1 MFQLSRVEEAGLYT
15 KSGLVPLQGVSISA
29 EVIDVASKVTVV
41 QRYRNDEKKPI
52 EATYCFPLEEGSAVC
67 GFEVRIGD
75 RLFQGEV
82 EEREKAFEKYDEA
95 MTQGDGAYL
104 LDQEKPNIF
113 VASVGNLNPGQEA
126 TVSITY
132 VAELSV
138 IDDQIRLMIPTTVS
152 PRYAP
157 ADADPIKTDVISP
170 PVSLH
175 VLYGLSLHVYIR
187 NGAGITDVTSPS
199 HKTKVLQTEKDW
211 EVALSDSET
220 RLDRDFILEMR
231 LTEPRA
237 PFVRVQEHE
246 NGDRGVMLRLYPEF
260 DQKEG
265 TTPSEVI
272 FLLDCSGSMD
282 GSSIVHAKRALELC
296 LRTLS
301 EGDQFNIIRFG
312 SRFETLFQ
320 TSMDYTDESLEKAVK
335 YVQRIGADLGGTE
348 IYHAMKHILEGM
360 PYSNEHKRELI
371 VLTDGEVG
379 NEEAVIGLAGKHRD
393 RVRIFSFGIGY
404 GASESL
410 VRGIA
415 RATRGA
421 AEFISPDERIEDKVL
436 RQFARLAI
444 PAIVDLRVDWK
455 GMKVKQAP
463 AQIPPIFSG
472 DSFTIYGLIEA
483 GSDADQVTLSGKL
496 EGKEIAWSVPVSF
509 ESNGELIP
517 TLWARNHIRDLESGN
532 ELESGS
538 RQTHRKAASLKKTLV
553 EIGKR
558 FHLVSSETS
567 FVAIETR
574 SDSEKTTEQAVYR
587 RVPIQLTKDWHG
599 AGVATQNLSDVDMD
613 ICAVSKLAPAG
624 PSESIAFSRSFGS
637 DQDAESEMHYLASRE
652 RAQRRSKEL
661 HETEGGWIYELL
673 RTQRAA
679 GCFDLTRALA
689 KFVKRP
695 FKILRNLASQ
705 IEGVDKGMQEK
716 VLATALTLLVLE
728 RKGGEFKDQWG
739 RADTKARKWLNDYAK
754 DAHLF
759 GKPILEWLGEAFS
772 DKGYSMIPT
781 APL

>member
-1 MFQLSRVEEAGLYT
+1 MYELSRVEEAGLYT
-15 KSGLVPLQGVSISA
+15 ENGSVPLQGVSISA
-29 EVIDVASKVTVV
+29 EIIDVASKVVVV

-75 RLFQGEV
+75 RLIQGEV
-82 EEREKAFEKYDEA
+82 EEREKAFEEYDKA
-95 MTQGDGAYL
+95 MAKGDGAYL

-138 IDDQIRLMIPTTVS
+138 NDDQIRLMIPTTVS

-170 PVSLH
+170 PTSLQ
-175 VLYGLSLHVYIR
+175 VPYGLSLRVCIR
-187 NGAGITDVTSPS
+187 NGAGITEVTSPS
-199 HKTKVLQTEKDW
+199 HKTKVRQTEKDW

-220 RLDRDFILEMR
+220 SLDRDFILEMR
-231 LTEPRA
+231 LKEPRS
-237 PFVRVQEHE
+237 PFVRVQQHE

-265 TTPSEVI
+265 ATPSEVI
-272 FLLDCSGSMD
+272 FLLDCSGSMS
-282 GSSIVHAKRALELC
+282 GSSIAPATSALELC

-301 EGDQFNIIRFG
+301 AGDRFNIIRFG
-312 SRFETLFQ
+312 SNFESLFK

-335 YVQRIGADLGGTE
+335 YVQKINADLGGTE
-348 IYHAMKHILEGM
+348 IYPAMKHILEDM

-393 RVRIFSFGIGY
+393 RVRIFSFGIGH

-421 AEFISPDERIEDKVL
+421 AEFISPEERIEDKVL
-436 RQFARLAI
+436 RQFARLAT

-455 GMKVKQAP
+455 GMKVKQSP

-472 DSFTIYGLIEA
+472 DSFTIYGLIEG

-496 EGKEIAWSVPVSF
+496 EGKEIAWSAPVSF
-509 ESNGELIP
+509 EANGELIP
-517 TLWARNHIRDLESGN
+517 TLWARNHIRDLESGI
-532 ELESGS
+532 ELKGGS

-553 EIGKR
+553 KIGKR

-567 FVAIETR
+567 FVAVETR
-574 SDSEKTTEQAVYR
+574 SDSEKTTEQAIYR

-599 AGVATQNLSDVDMD
+599 IRSLPEASVGAVMAYSFAPGLNMLSHRRSSL
-613 ICAVSKLAPAG
+613 ISKLRHPQMLFQKTVQSPA
-624 PSESIAFSRSFGS
+624 
-637 DQDAESEMHYLASRE
+637 
-652 RAQRRSKEL
+652 KKL
-661 HETEGGWIYELL
+661 HATEEPWVYELL
-673 RTQRAA
+673 RKQRAA
-679 GCFDLTRALA
+679 GCFDLSRALA
-689 KFVKRP
+689 KFVKTSL
-695 FKILRNLASQ
+695 KILRNLASQ
-705 IEGVDKGMQEK
+705 IEGVEKGIQEK
-716 VLATALTLLVLE
+716 VLATSLTLLVLE
-728 RKGGEFKDQWG
+728 RKGGEFRDQWG
-739 RADTKARKWLNDYAK
+739 RADMKAKRWLEDNAK
-754 DAHLF
+754 DARLF

-772 DKGYSMIPT
+772 DKGLNLPSDQNV
-781 APL
+781 AGLSLGF

>member
-1 MFQLSRVEEAGLYT
+1 MFELSRVEEAGLYT
-15 KSGLVPLQGVSISA
+15 ESGLVPLRGVSISA
-29 EVIDVASKVTVV
+29 EVIDVASKVVVV

-75 RLFQGEV
+75 RLIQGEV
-82 EEREKAFEKYDEA
+82 EEREKAFKKYDEA
-95 MTQGDGAYL
+95 MAQGDGAFL
-104 LDQEKPNIF
+104 LDQEMPNIF
-113 VASVGNLNPGQEA
+113 VASIGNLNPGQEA

-138 IDDQIRLMIPTTVS
+138 SDDQIRLMIPTTVS

-157 ADADPIKTDVISP
+157 ADADPIKIDVISP
-170 PVSLH
+170 PTSLQ
-175 VLYGLSLHVYIR
+175 VPYGLSLRVCIR
-187 NGAGITDVTSPS
+187 NGAGITQVTSPS
-199 HKTKVLQTEKDW
+199 HKTKVRQTEKDW

-231 LTEPRA
+231 LKEPRA
-237 PFVRVQEHE
+237 PFVRVQQRES
-246 NGDRGVMLRLYPEF
+246 GDRGVMLRLYPEF

-272 FLLDCSGSMD
+272 FLLDCSGSMG
-282 GSSIVHAKRALELC
+282 GSSIAQATRAIELC

-301 EGDQFNIIRFG
+301 AGDKFNIIRFG
-312 SRFETLFQ
+312 SNFESLFT

-335 YVQRIGADLGGTE
+335 YVQKIDADLGGTE
-348 IYHAMKHILEGM
+348 IYPAMKHILKEM

-371 VLTDGEVG
+371 VLTDGQVS
-379 NEEAVIGLAGKHRD
+379 NEEEVIRLAGKHRD
-393 RVRIFSFGIGY
+393 RVRIFSFGIGN

-421 AEFISPDERIEDKVL
+421 AEFISPEERIEDKVL
-436 RQFARLAI
+436 RQFARLAT
-444 PAIVDLRVDWK
+444 PAIVDLRIDWK

-472 DSFTIYGLIEA
+472 DSFAVYGLIEG
-483 GSDADQVTLSGKL
+483 GSDTDQVTLSGML
-496 EGKEIAWSVPVSF
+496 EGKEIVWSVPLSF
-509 ESNGELIP
+509 EGNGELIP
-517 TLWARNHIRDLESGN
+517 TLWARNHIRDLESGI
-532 ELESGS
+532 ELEGGS
-538 RQTHRKAASLKKTLV
+538 RQTHRKAASLKNTLV

-599 AGVATQNLSDVDMD
+599 KRDLLQASVG
-613 ICAVSKLAPAG
+613 AVLAYSLAPSLDM
-624 PSESIAFSRSFGS
+624 PSLRGSSSIYESRDPQISF
-637 DQDAESEMHYLASRE
+637 QKTVES
-652 RAQRRSKEL
+652 QSKEL
-661 HETEGGWIYELL
+661 SETEEPWVYELL
-673 RTQRAA
+673 RMQEAA

-689 KFVKRP
+689 KFVNRP

-705 IEGVDKGMQEK
+705 IEGVEKGMQEK
-716 VLATALTLLVLE
+716 VLATALTVLVLE
-728 RKGGEFKDQWG
+728 RNGAEFKDQWD
-739 RADTKARKWLNDYAK
+739 RADKKARKWLEDNANESR
-754 DAHLF
+754 LF
-759 GKPILEWLGEAFS
+759 GKPVLEWLGEAFS
-772 DKGYSMIPT
+772 DEGLNLPSDQYVTGPS
-781 APL
+781 LGS

>member
-1 MFQLSRVEEAGLYT
+1 MFELSRVKEAGLYT
-15 KSGLVPLQGVSISA
+15 ESGLVPLRGVSISA

-41 QRYRNDEKKPI
+41 QRYKNDEKKPI

-75 RLFQGEV
+75 RLIQGEV
-82 EEREKAFEKYDEA
+82 EEREMAFKKYDEA
-95 MTQGDGAYL
+95 MAQGDGAYL

-157 ADADPIKTDVISP
+157 ADADPIKIDVISP
-170 PVSLH
+170 PTSLQ
-175 VLYGLSLHVYIR
+175 VPYGLSLSVCIR
-187 NGAGITDVTSPS
+187 NGAGITEVTSPS
-199 HKTKVLQTEKDW
+199 HKTKVRQTEKDW

-231 LTEPRA
+231 LKEPSA
-237 PFVRVQEHE
+237 PFVRVQQHE

-282 GSSIVHAKRALELC
+282 GSSIAPATRALELC
-296 LRTLS
+296 LRTLC
-301 EGDQFNIIRFG
+301 EGDKFNIIRFG
-312 SRFETLFQ
+312 SNFESLFEA
-320 TSMDYTDESLEKAVK
+320 SMDYTDQSLEKAVK
-335 YVQRIGADLGGTE
+335 YVQKIKADLGGTE
-348 IYHAMKHILEGM
+348 IYPVLKHILEGM

-379 NEEAVIGLAGKHRD
+379 NEEEVIRLAGKHRD

-436 RQFARLAI
+436 RQFARLAT

-472 DSFTIYGLIEA
+472 DSFTIYGLIEG

-496 EGKEIAWSVPVSF
+496 EGKEFAWSVPVSF
-509 ESNGELIP
+509 EGNGELIP
-517 TLWARNHIRDLESGN
+517 TLWARNHIRYLESGI

-538 RQTHRKAASLKKTLV
+538 RQAHRKAASLKKTLV

-587 RVPIQLTKDWHG
+587 RVPIQLTKGWHG
-599 AGVATQNLSDVDMD
+599 KQDLLQASVGAVMADSFALDFNMLSLRRSSSYDDV
-613 ICAVSKLAPAG
+613 
-624 PSESIAFSRSFGS
+624 R
-637 DQDAESEMHYLASRE
+637 ESEMSLEENFES
-652 RAQRRSKEL
+652 QSKKLPEN
-661 HETEGGWIYELL
+661 EEPWVYELL
-673 RTQRAA
+673 RKQRAA

-695 FKILRNLASQ
+695 FSILENLASR
-705 IEGVDKGMQEK
+705 IEGVEKDMQEK
-716 VLATALTLLVLE
+716 VLATVLTLLVLE
-728 RKGGEFKDQWG
+728 RKGAEYKDQWS
-739 RADTKARKWLNDYAK
+739 RADKKARRWLEDNANDAR
-754 DAHLF
+754 LF

-772 DKGYSMIPT
+772 DEGLKLPSDQYVASP
-781 APL
+781 